1 MSPEERLR
9 EPPPPE
15 PALPEPPL
23 PEPPLQVL
31 ARWEEAGAVWRTRR
45 LTDAEAVVDL
55 CACTG
60 EKVDE
65 LRSSDP
71 ELLRHLA
78 VRPRSDEA

>member
-1 MSPEERLR
+1 MTPEE
-9 EPPPPE
+9 
-15 PALPEPPL
+15 
-23 PEPPLQVL
+23 PLQVL
-31 ARWEEAGAVWRTRR
+31 ARWEEAGAIWRTRL

-78 VRPRSDEA
+78 VRPRSDPS

>member
-1 MSPEERLR
+1 MS
-9 EPPPPE
+9 
-15 PALPEPPL
+15 PEPPL
-23 PEPPLQVL
+23 RVL
-31 ARWEEAGAVWRTRR
+31 ERWEQAGAVWRTRS
-45 LTDAEAVVDL
+45 LSADEAVVDL

-78 VRPRSDEA
+78 VRPRSDES

>member
-45 LTDAEAVVDL
+45 LTDVEAVVDL

-78 VRPRSDEA
+78 VLPRSDEA